1 MCCLSHC
8 PNISSR
14 PRSPKLP
21 LLSVLQN
28 ETLFVFLISPVNFS
42 CPICSTP
49 FSSPPTNIH
58 CPVQIMQLLTVQ
70 FCSSHCYFLSLKKI
84 PSFPVLALFF
94 HVLSL
99 EHKDTPSNTHNSVYP
114 KLSIHN
120 SVLLCTI
127 SVICVN
133 SCVLNSFTIKGFK
146 EVNYFM
152 SSQIILCYN

>member
-1 MCCLSHC
+1 MCIFNFFCEFLLSHLLYSIQFTSNQHSL
-8 PNISSR
+8 PSTDHAAPHSAVLFI
-14 PRSPKLP
+14 P
-21 LLSVLQN
+21 LL
-28 ETLFVFLISPVNFS
+28 
-42 CPICSTP
+42 
-49 FSSPPTNIH
+49 
-58 CPVQIMQLLTVQ
+58 
-70 FCSSHCYFLSLKKI
+70 LSLPKKI
-84 PSFPVLALFF
+84 SSFPVLALFF

-152 SSQIILCYN
+152 LSQIILCYN